1 MQSSAGVSVP
11 VTKGPAPKALSSLQ
25 LFHHFH
31 CFMLNCFA
39 VQKGRM
45 NLFPKYQHIW
55 LQFSG
60 MQFPLSLTF
69 TVFKK
74 SPLNLQVLTLTVFVS
89 LWTVLCNV
97 LTSWKCRKI

>member
-1 MQSSAGVSVP
+1 MQSSAGISVP
-11 VTKGPAPKALSSLQ
+11 FTKGTAPKALSSLK
-25 LFHHFH
+25 LCHHFH
-31 CFMLNCFA
+31 CFMLNFLA
-39 VQKGRM
+39 VQKRRM
-45 NLFPKYQHIW
+45 YLFSKYQQLW

-74 SPLNLQVLTLTVFVS
+74 SPLNLQVLTMTVFVS

-97 LTSWKCRKI
+97 LTSWKCRTI